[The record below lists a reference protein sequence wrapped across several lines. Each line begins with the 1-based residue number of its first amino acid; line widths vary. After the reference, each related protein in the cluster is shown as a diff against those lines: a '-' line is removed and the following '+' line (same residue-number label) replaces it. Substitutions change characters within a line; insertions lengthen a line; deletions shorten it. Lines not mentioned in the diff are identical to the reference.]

1 YSLLLHVDPAAD
13 LGIGV
18 GSLVDVGFPGGRQE
32 AFSVG
37 AVFDDST
44 MMGNW
49 VIDNG
54 AFDRFLPRT
63 PDNSISVAYTEG
75 ADPVAAR
82 GLVETITDDYP
93 QASVN
98 NAHELREQ
106 MEGRLDQLL
115 SIITVFL
122 GLSLFI
128 AVLGI
133 TNTLA
138 LSVYE
143 RTRELGLLRAVGMTR
158 RQMRRMVR
166 WEAVIIA
173 LFGGILGVAMG
184 VLFGLAA
191 TAALPETFI
200 DVTSVPVMKLS
211 LYLLVAGL
219 FGVVAAI
226 FPARRAARLDI
237 LEAISYE

>member
-1 YSLLLHVDPAAD
+1 MDCRTSCPSGWPEVGVGHPDLVASTALYRFALGGMTVDGDDKDVGGVDLALVDSHMKLGIVDGDPANPPTGGARYSLLLHVDPAAD

-18 GSLVDVGFPGGRQE
+18 GSLVNVGFPGGRQE

-54 AFDRFLPRT
+54 AFDRFLPRA
-63 PDNSISVAYTEG
+63 PDNSISIAYTEG
-75 ADPVAAR
+75 ADPVEAR
-82 GLVETITDDYP
+82 ELVETITDDYP

-158 RQMRRMVR
+158 GRC
-166 WEAVIIA
+166 
-173 LFGGILGVAMG
+173 
-184 VLFGLAA
+184 
-191 TAALPETFI
+191 
-200 DVTSVPVMKLS
+200 
-211 LYLLVAGL
+211 AGWCA
-219 FGVVAAI
+219 GR
-226 FPARRAARLDI
+226 P
-237 LEAISYE
+237 